1 MEVDHETEDN
11 QRKEEDMIWKA
22 FLEYDFDRN
31 GNISVNDLK
40 KALED
45 AGEKV
50 TDDQCYRM
58 ISMSDPENRGF
69 IQFAQFKQLIIE
81 KREEERGSSA
91 EELLDC
97 FVAMGG

>member
-50 TDDQCYRM
+50 TDD
-58 ISMSDPENRGF
+58 
-69 IQFAQFKQLIIE
+69 
-81 KREEERGSSA
+81 
-91 EELLDC
+91 
-97 FVAMGG
+97 